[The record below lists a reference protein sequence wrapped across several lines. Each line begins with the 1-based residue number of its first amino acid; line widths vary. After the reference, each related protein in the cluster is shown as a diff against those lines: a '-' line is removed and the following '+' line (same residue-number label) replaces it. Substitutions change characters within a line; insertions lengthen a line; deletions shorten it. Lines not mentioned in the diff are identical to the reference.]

1 MHLTQGA
8 IGNLINRYRAV
19 LRKCRLLN
27 TFGSL
32 AVAGLLVLG
41 PCSAAHAE
49 QLVAPWTEKTIT
61 IGNGDTINA
70 DIQFDAFSENTKN
83 NILTE
88 SLTLQEGGSLSIGT
102 EISLI
107 HRADAEQGYAS
118 LTVDMQ
124 GGTLTNDGFL
134 QAESINISG
143 GTITLTNTN
152 ATEEMGLRAESITIS
167 GGDFSLSEDASIT
180 AQSLL
185 DISGG
190 HFAASGMGHLRSL
203 GITNIS
209 GDTRI
214 DVSGSTTNVEGTITL
229 GGNAQLIVAEKNS
242 INQTQLDFPV
252 HNTMEI
258 KDNATISI
266 GGLSGVDI
274 RNGWVFPAT
283 VTQTGGSILV
293 TDTTSYANGE
303 YDGILSI
310 RNVTYH
316 LQGGSIHVGPLSIM
330 NVEDDLIISGG
341 SLKNEGQFAA
351 TRLDLSNAGN
361 ALSNTGFLSISSEL
375 LCSDAQL
382 KDLVAAST
390 ASLLIE
396 GTSSGQYSFADLG
409 QSATLDAGMCSA
421 DVDARQKVVI
431 GERGSLEAQ
440 TVTLN
445 GDTFS
450 INKDGRIKT
459 NVLNLNNSGSNF
471 TVTSGKLVLN
481 GESGSRLSA
490 TGNGLQLNGGS
501 AADTEL
507 VLGEFNSETG
517 VPSSGGTLDAG
528 ITAANGT
535 VSVVAGT
542 WTLASGKTIDIGSG
556 GVLNVGGVMD
566 TGYSNT
572 ESLPAKLIVNGSLL
586 SADAGNGTRG
596 INILAGGTLEAG
608 KNVLLSG
615 TNRVNGLN
623 VINTAANGTLRVTG
637 LGTITK
643 TDLAAIQGNLMTGAG
658 LFDIADAIIDDAQV
672 APDGTIDYAT
682 LPPGA

>member
-49 QLVAPWTEKTIT
+49 QLVAPWTEKT
-61 IGNGDTINA
+61 
-70 DIQFDAFSENTKN
+70 
-83 NILTE
+83 
-88 SLTLQEGGSLSIGT
+88 
-102 EISLI
+102 
-107 HRADAEQGYAS
+107 
-118 LTVDMQ
+118 
-124 GGTLTNDGFL
+124 
-134 QAESINISG
+134 
-143 GTITLTNTN
+143 
-152 ATEEMGLRAESITIS
+152 
-167 GGDFSLSEDASIT
+167 
-180 AQSLL
+180 
-185 DISGG
+185 
-190 HFAASGMGHLRSL
+190 
-203 GITNIS
+203 
-209 GDTRI
+209 
-214 DVSGSTTNVEGTITL
+214 
-229 GGNAQLIVAEKNS
+229 

-303 YDGILSI
+303 YGGILSI

-396 GTSSGQYSFADLG
+396 GTSSRQYSVTDLG
-409 QSATLDAGMCSA
+409 QSATLDAGMFSA

-481 GESGSRLSA
+481 G
-490 TGNGLQLNGGS
+490 GS

-517 VPSSGGTLDAG
+517 VPSSGGTLDANV
-528 ITAANGT
+528 TATSGT

-542 WTLASGKTIDIGSG
+542 WTLASGKTINIGSG

-566 TGYSNT
+566 TGYSNV

-682 LPPGA
+682 LPPGGVTSDTCREAVVINVDGPLAAISPPWNWPAAAASA